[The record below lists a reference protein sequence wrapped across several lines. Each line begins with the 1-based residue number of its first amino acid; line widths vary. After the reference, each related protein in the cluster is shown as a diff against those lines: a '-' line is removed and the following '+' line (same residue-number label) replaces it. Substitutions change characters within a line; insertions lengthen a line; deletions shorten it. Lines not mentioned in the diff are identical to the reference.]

1 MLYVKIICASASSVS
16 KILSEVFLLS
26 IHPFFIEIA
35 QVAILLFIAPVF
47 AGWVK
52 MVKCW
57 FQGRTSPGLFQP
69 YRDILKLFSKDVALA
84 ENASW
89 IFRFT
94 PYLVF
99 GVTVLAGGI
108 IPIISVDLPLSA
120 TADVI
125 ALVALFAIA
134 RFFTALAGM
143 DIGTAFGGMGASREM
158 TIASLAEPAMLM
170 AIFAVSLAS
179 KSTSLSQM
187 ALVVSQGYSI
197 LRPSLAFALLAF
209 VLIALAETGRVP
221 VDNPATHLELTM
233 IHEAMVLEYSGR
245 HLALIEWAKMMKLF
259 LFVVLGLASFFPWG
273 LALYDNIADVFAAF
287 LYMLIKLGIT
297 GVGLVLIETGLAKM
311 RIFRVTEFLGSAFL
325 LATLGML
332 SYFILE

>member
-1 MLYVKIICASASSVS
+1 LT
-16 KILSEVFLLS
+16 
-26 IHPFFIEIA
+26 IHPLLIEVL
-35 QVAILLFIAPVF
+35 QVAVLLFVAPLF

-57 FQGRTSPGLFQP
+57 FQGRTAPSIFQP
-69 YRDILKLFSKDVALA
+69 WRDILKLFYKDVNIA

-99 GVTVLAGGI
+99 GVSVLAGGI
-108 IPIISVDLPLSA
+108 IPTLSVDLPLAA

-143 DIGTAFGGMGASREM
+143 DIGTAFGGMGSSREM

-170 AIFAVSLAS
+170 AVFAVSLVS

-187 ALVVSQGYSI
+187 TLVISQGHSL
-197 LRPSLAFALLAF
+197 LRPSLVFALLAF

-259 LFVVLGLASFFPWG
+259 LFVTLGIASFFPWG
-273 LALYDNIADVFAAF
+273 IARDGSAYAVLAAF
-287 LYMLIKLGIT
+287 PFLVLKLAVT

-311 RIFRVTEFLGSAFL
+311 RIFRITEFLGTAFL
-325 LATLGML
+325 FATLGML
-332 SYFILE
+332 SYFMLE

>member
-1 MLYVKIICASASSVS
+1 M
-16 KILSEVFLLS
+16 S
-26 IHPFFIEIA
+26 IHPLLIEIL
-35 QVAILLFIAPVF
+35 QIAIVLAAAPLF

-57 FQGRTSPGLFQP
+57 FQGRTAPSILQP
-69 YRDILKLFSKDVALA
+69 WRDILKLFSKDVTLA

-99 GVTVLAGGI
+99 GVSVLAGAI
-108 IPIISVDLPLSA
+108 IPIVSMELPLSA
-120 TADVI
+120 SADVI

-143 DIGTAFGGMGASREM
+143 DIGTAFGGMGSSREM

-170 AIFAVSLAS
+170 AVFAVSLVA

-187 ALVVSQGYSI
+187 AFVISQGHSL
-197 LRPSLAFALLAF
+197 LRPSLVFALLAF

-259 LFVVLGLASFFPWG
+259 LFVVLGVASFFPWG
-273 LALYDNIADVFAAF
+273 IASDDSMRGVLAAF
-287 LYMLIKLGIT
+287 PFLAAKLAVTGIA
-297 GVGLVLIETGLAKM
+297 LVLIETGLAKM
-311 RIFRVTEFLGSAFL
+311 RIFRITEFLGTAFL
-325 LATLGML
+325 FATLGML
-332 SYFILE
+332 SYFMLE

>member
-1 MLYVKIICASASSVS
+1 MTV
-16 KILSEVFLLS
+16 
-26 IHPFFIEIA
+26 HPFVIEIL
-35 QVAILLFIAPVF
+35 QIVLLLFIAPIFV
-47 AGWVK
+47 GWIR

-57 FQGRTSPGLFQP
+57 AQGRTSPSLFQP
-69 YRDILKLFSKDVALA
+69 YRDIRKLFSKDVTMA

-99 GVTVLAGGI
+99 GVSVMAAGI
-108 IPIISVDLPLSA
+108 IPILSTDLPLSA

-143 DIGTAFGGMGASREM
+143 DIGTAFGGMGSSREM

-170 AIFAVSLAS
+170 AVFAVSLVG
-179 KSTSLSQM
+179 KSTSLSQIV
-187 ALVVSQGYSI
+187 LVISQGHSL
-197 LRPSLAFALLAF
+197 LRPSLVFALLAF
-209 VLIALAETGRVP
+209 ILIALAETGRVP

-233 IHEAMVLEYSGR
+233 IHEAMILEYSGR
-245 HLALIEWAKMMKLF
+245 HLALVEWAGMMKLF
-259 LFVVLGLASFFPWG
+259 LFVALGIASFFPWG
-273 LALYDNIADVFAAF
+273 IANNDPLSIFVALPI
-287 LYMLIKLGIT
+287 LLLKLGF
-297 GVGLVLIETGLAKM
+297 VGIALVLIETGLAKM

-325 LATLGML
+325 FATLGML
-332 SYFILE
+332 SYFMLE

>member
-1 MLYVKIICASASSVS
+1 LN
-16 KILSEVFLLS
+16 L
-26 IHPFFIEIA
+26 HPFVIEIA
-35 QVAILLFIAPVF
+35 QVSALLLAAPLF

-57 FQGRTSPGLFQP
+57 FQGRTSPSLMQP
-69 YRDILKLFSKDVALA
+69 YRDIRKLFAKDVVVA

-99 GVTVLAGGI
+99 GVSVMAGGI
-108 IPIISVDLPLSA
+108 IPILSLDLPLSA

-143 DIGTAFGGMGASREM
+143 DIGTAFGGMGSSREM

-170 AIFAVSLAS
+170 AVFAVSLVG

-187 ALVVSQGYSI
+187 SSVIAQGHSL
-197 LRPSLAFALLAF
+197 LRPSLVFALLAF
-209 VLIALAETGRVP
+209 ILIALAETGRVP

-233 IHEAMVLEYSGR
+233 IHEAMILEYSGR
-245 HLALIEWAKMMKLF
+245 HLALIEWAGMMKLF
-259 LFVVLGLASFFPWG
+259 LFAALGIASFFPWG
-273 LALYDNIADVFAAF
+273 IAPGGEIASLVIAF
-287 LYMLIKLGIT
+287 VSLLLKLGMVGI
-297 GVGLVLIETGLAKM
+297 GLVMIETGLAKM
-311 RIFRVTEFLGSAFL
+311 RIFRITEFLGSAFL
-325 LATLGML
+325 FATIGMM
-332 SYFILE
+332 SYFMLE

>member
-1 MLYVKIICASASSVS
+1 MT
-16 KILSEVFLLS
+16 
-26 IHPFFIEIA
+26 IHPLIIEFLQIA
-35 QVAILLFIAPVF
+35 VLLFAAPLF

-57 FQGRTSPGLFQP
+57 FQGRTAPSLLQP
-69 YRDILKLFSKDVALA
+69 VRDIRKLLDKDVTLA

-99 GVTVLAGGI
+99 GVSVMAGGI
-108 IPIISVDLPLSA
+108 IPILSMDLPLSA

-143 DIGTAFGGMGASREM
+143 DIGTAFGGMGSSREM

-170 AIFAVSLAS
+170 AVFAVSLVA
-179 KSTSLSQM
+179 KSTSLSEM
-187 ALVVSQGYSI
+187 ARVISQGHSL
-197 LRPSLAFALLAF
+197 LRPSLVFALLAF
-209 VLIALAETGRVP
+209 ILIALAETGRVP

-233 IHEAMVLEYSGR
+233 IHEAMILEYSGR
-245 HLALIEWAKMMKLF
+245 HLALIEWAGMMKLF
-259 LFVVLGLASFFPWG
+259 LFTTLGIASFFPGGIAQGNG
-273 LALYDNIADVFAAF
+273 LLPVIVALPV
-287 LYMLIKLGIT
+287 LLLKLAVV

-311 RIFRVTEFLGSAFL
+311 RIFRITEFLGSAFL
-325 LATLGML
+325 FATLGML
-332 SYFILE
+332 SYFMLE

>member
-1 MLYVKIICASASSVS
+1 MIKV
-16 KILSEVFLLS
+16 
-26 IHPFFIEIA
+26 HPLFIEVA
-35 QVAILLFIAPVF
+35 QVAILLFAAPLF

-57 FQGRTSPGLFQP
+57 TQGRTAPGLFQP
-69 YRDILKLFSKDVALA
+69 VRDILKLFSKDVALA

-99 GVTVLAGGI
+99 GVTVLAAGI
-108 IPIISVDLPLSA
+108 IPVISVDLPLSA

-158 TIASLAEPAMLM
+158 TISSLAEPAMLM
-170 AIFAVSLAS
+170 AIFAVSLACR
-179 KSTSLSQM
+179 STSLSQM
-187 ALVVSQGYSI
+187 ALVVAQGYSL
-197 LRPSLAFALLAF
+197 LRPSLAFALLSF
-209 VLIALAETGRVP
+209 ILIALTETGRVP

-259 LFVVLGLASFFPWG
+259 LFMALGIAVFFPQG
-273 LALYDNIADVFAAF
+273 IAVTDDVFAVLAALLF
-287 LYMLIKLGIT
+287 LVAKLGAAA
-297 GVGLVLIETGLAKM
+297 VALVLIETGLAKM
-311 RIFRVTEFLGSAFL
+311 RIFRVTEFLASAFL

>member
-1 MLYVKIICASASSVS
+1 MIIRP
-16 KILSEVFLLS
+16 FL
-26 IHPFFIEIA
+26 IEIA
-35 QVAILLFIAPVF
+35 QVAILLAMAPMF

-57 FQGRTSPGLFQP
+57 FQGRTSPSIFQP
-69 YRDILKLFSKDVALA
+69 YRDILKLFSKEVILA

-99 GVTVLAGGI
+99 GVSVMAGGI
-108 IPIISVDLPLSA
+108 IPILSTDLPLAA

-143 DIGTAFGGMGASREM
+143 DIGTAFGGMGSSREM

-170 AIFAVSLAS
+170 AVFAVSLVS

-187 ALVVSQGYSI
+187 SLVIAQGHSM
-197 LRPSLAFALLAF
+197 LRPSLVFALLAF
-209 VLIALAETGRVP
+209 ILIALAETGRVP

-233 IHEAMVLEYSGR
+233 IHEAMILEYSGR
-245 HLALIEWAKMMKLF
+245 HLALIEWAGMMKLF
-259 LFVVLGLASFFPWG
+259 LFVVLGIASFFPWG
-273 LALYDNIADVFAAF
+273 IALNDDFALVLAAF
-287 LYMLIKLGIT
+287 PVLLLKLAIV
-297 GVGLVLIETGLAKM
+297 GVGLVMIETGLAKM
-311 RIFRVTEFLGSAFL
+311 RIFRITEFLGSAFL
-325 LATLGML
+325 FATLGML
-332 SYFILE
+332 SYFMLE

>member
-1 MLYVKIICASASSVS
+1 MKIN
-16 KILSEVFLLS
+16 
-26 IHPFFIEIA
+26 PFIIEILQIA
-35 QVAILLFIAPVF
+35 VLLFVAPLF

-57 FQGRTSPGLFQP
+57 FQGRTSPSLFQP
-69 YRDILKLFSKDVALA
+69 YRDILKLFSKDVTLA

-99 GVTVLAGGI
+99 GVSVMAGGI
-108 IPIISVDLPLSA
+108 IPMVSTDLPLSA

-143 DIGTAFGGMGASREM
+143 DIGTAFGGMGSSREM

-170 AIFAVSLAS
+170 AVFAVSLVA

-187 ALVVSQGYSI
+187 ALVISKGHSM
-197 LRPSLAFALLAF
+197 LRPSLVFALLAF
-209 VLIALAETGRVP
+209 ILIVLAETGRVP

-233 IHEAMVLEYSGR
+233 IHEAMILEYSGR
-245 HLALIEWAKMMKLF
+245 HLALIEWAGMMKLF
-259 LFVVLGLASFFPWG
+259 LFVVLGIASFFPWRIAQTDD
-273 LALYDNIADVFAAF
+273 LAAVLAAF
-287 LYMLIKLGIT
+287 PVLLFKLGIV
-297 GVGLVLIETGLAKM
+297 GIGLVMIETGLAKM

-325 LATLGML
+325 FATLGML
-332 SYFILE
+332 SYFMLE

>member
-1 MLYVKIICASASSVS
+1 MTINPFITE
-16 KILSEVFLLS
+16 ILQLGLVL
-26 IHPFFIEIA
+26 A
-35 QVAILLFIAPVF
+35 GAPLF

-57 FQGRTSPGLFQP
+57 FQGRTSPSLFQP
-69 YRDILKLFSKDVALA
+69 YRDIRKLFSKDVTLA

-99 GVTVLAGGI
+99 GVSVLAGGI
-108 IPIISVDLPLSA
+108 IPIISMDLPLSA

-143 DIGTAFGGMGASREM
+143 DIGTAFGGMGSSREM

-170 AIFAVSLAS
+170 AVFAVSLVG

-187 ALVVSQGYSI
+187 SMVIAQGHSM
-197 LRPSLAFALLAF
+197 LRPSLVFALLAF

-233 IHEAMVLEYSGR
+233 IHEAMILEYSGR
-245 HLALIEWAKMMKLF
+245 HLALIEWAGMMKLF
-259 LFVVLGLASFFPWG
+259 LFVVLGIAAFFPWG
-273 LALYDNIADVFAAF
+273 IAQSDGLSAIVAAVPVLLLKLAVV
-287 LYMLIKLGIT
+287 
-297 GVGLVLIETGLAKM
+297 GVGLVMIETGLAKM
-311 RIFRVTEFLGSAFL
+311 RIFRITEFLGSAFL
-325 LATLGML
+325 FATIGMM
-332 SYFILE
+332 SYFMLE

>member
-1 MLYVKIICASASSVS
+1 LNLDPFIIE
-16 KILSEVFLLS
+16 L
-26 IHPFFIEIA
+26 A
-35 QVAILLFIAPVF
+35 QVAVLLLIAPLF

-52 MVKCW
+52 MLKCW
-57 FQGRTSPGLFQP
+57 FQGRTSPSIFQP
-69 YRDILKLFSKDVALA
+69 FRDIRKQFSKDVTLA

-99 GVTVLAGGI
+99 GVSVMAGGI
-108 IPIISVDLPLSA
+108 IPILSRDLPLTA

-143 DIGTAFGGMGASREM
+143 DIGTAFGGMGSSREM

-170 AIFAVSLAS
+170 AVFAVSLVG

-187 ALVVSQGYSI
+187 SSVVAHGHSL
-197 LRPSLAFALLAF
+197 LRPSLVFALLAF
-209 VLIALAETGRVP
+209 ILITLAETGRVP

-233 IHEAMVLEYSGR
+233 IHEAMILEYSGR
-245 HLALIEWAKMMKLF
+245 HLALIEWAGMMKLF
-259 LFVVLGLASFFPWG
+259 LFVALGIASFFPWG
-273 LALYDNIADVFAAF
+273 IAPHGDLAYVLVA
-287 LYMLIKLGIT
+287 LLSLLLKLGIV

-311 RIFRVTEFLGSAFL
+311 RIFRITEFLGSAFL
-325 LATLGML
+325 FATIGMM
-332 SYFILE
+332 SYFMLE

>member
-1 MLYVKIICASASSVS
+1 MK
-16 KILSEVFLLS
+16 
-26 IHPFFIEIA
+26 IHPFLIEVA
-35 QVAILLFIAPVF
+35 QVALLLLLTPLF

-52 MVKCW
+52 MLKCW
-57 FQGRTSPGLFQP
+57 FQGRTSPSLFQP
-69 YRDILKLFSKDVALA
+69 YRDLRKLFSKDIVLA

-99 GVTVLAGGI
+99 GVSVMAGSI
-108 IPIISVDLPLSA
+108 IPTLSTDLPLSA

-125 ALVALFAIA
+125 VLVALFAIA

-143 DIGTAFGGMGASREM
+143 DIGTAFGGMGSSREM

-170 AIFAVSLAS
+170 AVFAVSLVG

-187 ALVVSQGYSI
+187 TAVISQGGHAM
-197 LRPSLAFALLAF
+197 LRPSLVFALLSF
-209 VLIALAETGRVP
+209 ILIALAETGRVP

-233 IHEAMVLEYSGR
+233 IHEAMILEYSGR
-245 HLALIEWAKMMKLF
+245 HLALIEWAGMMKLY
-259 LFVVLGLASFFPWG
+259 LFVVLGIAAFFPWG
-273 LALYDNIADVFAAF
+273 IALSDDLVMVIAALVV
-287 LYMLIKLGIT
+287 LVLKLGVV

-311 RIFRVTEFLGSAFL
+311 RIFRITEFLGSAFL
-325 LATLGML
+325 FATLGMM
-332 SYFILE
+332 SYFMLE

>member
-1 MLYVKIICASASSVS
+1 LN
-16 KILSEVFLLS
+16 
-26 IHPFFIEIA
+26 IHPLIIEIL
-35 QVAILLFIAPVF
+35 QVAVLLFVAPLF
-47 AGWVK
+47 SGWVK

-57 FQGRTSPGLFQP
+57 FQGRSAPSLFQR
-69 YRDILKLFSKDVALA
+69 YRDIRKLLAKDVTLA

-99 GVTVLAGGI
+99 GVSVMAGGI
-108 IPIISVDLPLSA
+108 IPILSVDLPLSA

-143 DIGTAFGGMGASREM
+143 DIGTAFGGMGSSREM

-170 AIFAVSLAS
+170 AVFAVSLVS
-179 KSTSLSQM
+179 HSTSLSHM
-187 ALVVSQGYSI
+187 TAVISQGHSL
-197 LRPSLAFALLAF
+197 LRPSLVFALLAF

-233 IHEAMVLEYSGR
+233 IHEAMILEYSGR
-245 HLALIEWAKMMKLF
+245 HLALIEWANMMKLF
-259 LFVVLGLASFFPWG
+259 LFTALGIASFFPG
-273 LALYDNIADVFAAF
+273 GIAPDDDLLSVAAAVPILLA
-287 LYMLIKLGIT
+287 KLAIV
-297 GVGLVLIETGLAKM
+297 GVGLVTIETGLAKM
-311 RIFRVTEFLGSAFL
+311 RIFRITEFLGSAFL
-325 LATLGML
+325 FATLGML
-332 SYFILE
+332 SYFMLE